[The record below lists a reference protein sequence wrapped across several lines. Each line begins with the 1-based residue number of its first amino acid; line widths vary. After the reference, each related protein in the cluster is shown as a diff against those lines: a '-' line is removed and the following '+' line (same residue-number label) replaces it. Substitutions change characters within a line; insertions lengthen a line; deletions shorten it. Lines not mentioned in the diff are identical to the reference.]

1 MPRRGQHDSSPG
13 DGRKPFSTEGGP
25 EGRHAKTHDVR
36 REEATRPKGP
46 EPEEDFPEVELAD
59 RDAPG
64 GHAAEST
71 PAAAD
76 KKLHVALPLD
86 AHELARLSV
95 LREGTQLDQGGT
107 YVDLDDLE
115 RGPFT
120 AIGGHEATTGSR
132 IVAKR
137 DTDYE
142 LWNQLVGQGREPE
155 VERPE
160 TT

>member
-1 MPRRGQHDSSPG
+1 MCIRDS
-13 DGRKPFSTEGGP
+13 
-25 EGRHAKTHDVR
+25 
-36 REEATRPKGP
+36 
-46 EPEEDFPEVELAD
+46 PEVELAD
-59 RDAPG
+59 QDAPG

-76 KKLHVALPLD
+76 KKLHGALSLD
-86 AHELARLSV
+86 AHGLARLSV

-120 AIGGHEATTGSR
+120 AIGGHEATRGSR